1 MKTKNLLL
9 TICILCS
16 GVLYAQ
22 NDVMSKI
29 FDKYESEDD
38 ITVISISKAMFKMIP
53 GNINTGDVDIK
64 DIIPKIESMRLIT
77 SQKTALKEKMD
88 MEMKALINN
97 DKNYEELMRIKDGK
111 SNITFNARKKGNT
124 ISELVML
131 INSEKDFVAIYITG
145 NFTFEDIQKIAEKT
159 Q

>member
-9 TICILCS
+9 IICILCS
-16 GVLYAQ
+16 GVIYAQ
-22 NDVMSKI
+22 NSAMSKL

-53 GNINTGDVDIK
+53 GNISTGNVDIK
-64 DIIPKIESMRLIT
+64 DIIPKIESMRLIN
-77 SQKTALKEKMD
+77 SQKPEIKEKMSL
-88 MEMKALINN
+88 EMKALINN
-97 DKNYEELMRIKDGK
+97 DKNYEELIRIKDGK
-111 SNITFNARKKGNT
+111 SNITFNVRKKENT
-124 ISELVML
+124 INELVML
-131 INSEKDFVAIYITG
+131 IDSEKDFVAIYITG